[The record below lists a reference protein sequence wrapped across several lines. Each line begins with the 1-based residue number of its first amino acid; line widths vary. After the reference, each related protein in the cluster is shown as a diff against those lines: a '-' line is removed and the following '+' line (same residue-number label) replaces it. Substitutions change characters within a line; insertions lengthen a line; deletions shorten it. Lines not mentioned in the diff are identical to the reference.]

1 MSFRRA
7 LWALAVVVCLAAPV
21 AVQAQGDYLD
31 VYIVKVKPEKLADFQ
46 ALTKKWA
53 DANRRFN
60 GDRWLALETVY
71 GEGNV
76 YQFTSTR
83 KDYADI
89 DKTNEAVMAAVN
101 KAFGKAAADK
111 MGQDF
116 NNCLVWSRA
125 ELRRRRWDLS
135 RKAPQGPE
143 AYAKFIGESRFLR
156 TTAVHIRPG
165 HVTEFEALAKEMKEA
180 NRGKQM
186 KSVLEIYP
194 PEAWEKKFGKHP
206 TQKPVALLE
215 RILLASSNEGDLVL
229 DPFSGSGTTLLAA
242 FRLRRHALGCE
253 LSAEFL
259 TLSLRRICSNLVQ
272 VDLSLTC
279 VQFSLDP
286 LPDPMDR
293 SFCSAGFQ
301 PARMSSRA
309 KRGICFSPRNSD
321 LSPQLQLVQQERRF
335 YFIGRTDRRV
345 IFTVLADSLD
355 EARQKFRASGRPDS
369 DALFIIKT
377 ETEIYLA

>member
-165 HVTEFEALAKEMKEA
+165 HVPEFEALSKEMKEA
-180 NRGKQM
+180 GEKNPDAQPEFVSQVVEGSKGATFYLSTLRSSMAGFDHNPTLRDILGEEGFK
-186 KSVLEIYP
+186 KYREITA
-194 PEAWEKKFGKHP
+194 EAVE
-206 TQKPVALLE
+206 VADSTLY
-215 RILLASSNEGDLVL
+215 R
-229 DPFSGSGTTLLAA
+229 FSP
-242 FRLRRHALGCE
+242 
-253 LSAEFL
+253 
-259 TLSLRRICSNLVQ
+259 
-272 VDLSLTC
+272 DLSN
-279 VQFSLDP
+279 P
-286 LPDPMDR
+286 PDDVAKVAADFWRPKAMM
-293 SFCSAGFQ
+293 AATTKPKAAAME
-301 PARMSSRA
+301 PA
-309 KRGICFSPRNSD
+309 
-321 LSPQLQLVQQERRF
+321 
-335 YFIGRTDRRV
+335 
-345 IFTVLADSLD
+345 
-355 EARQKFRASGRPDS
+355 ASKEPV
-369 DALFIIKT
+369 KKP
-377 ETEIYLA
+377 